1 MGRFNIMAAN
11 SKEPADIVDSMASEI
26 GQYLLSEQLNE
37 YDCRAI
43 TSAYNW
49 QLDGIE
55 VQRSYWNGSG
65 KIKFSAKADFS
76 GEHPTGESIFGAD
89 KVNLEIEGVLID
101 PKGNYKFEI
110 ELIKVI
116 SGEERGLDG
125 EFWPI

>member
-1 MGRFNIMAAN
+1 MAAN

-55 VQRSYWNGSG
+55 VQRSYWNGRG

>member
-1 MGRFNIMAAN
+1 MGTNG
-11 SKEPADIVDSMASEI
+11 KETADIVDSMASEI

-43 TSAYNW
+43 TSAYGW

-55 VQRSYWNGSG
+55 VQKSYWSGRG

-101 PKGNYKFEI
+101 PEKNYRFEI
-110 ELIKVI
+110 ESIKVI
-116 SGEERGLDG
+116 SGEERGIDG